1 MPPGPKTTARC
12 WCCGSSVRTRKRFG
26 QHFLQH
32 RAILDRIVAALA
44 PAPGDLVLEIG
55 PGPGGLTEAL
65 AARGARV
72 VAIEKDRDLV
82 PLAQG
87 RVPEARIVEGD
98 ALALDWRAIAAAG
111 PDQPLLVT
119 GNIPYNITSPLLDRA
134 LLPPRPARI
143 VFLVQKEVAE
153 RLAAA
158 PGGKTYGALTVGVQA
173 VAGVEKLF
181 TVPAGAFTPP
191 PKVESAVVRIVPLAD
206 PMVEDA
212 DLAAF
217 RRLVVG
223 LFGFRRKQLVRG
235 LRELTGWPAERV
247 VLALERAGLAVS
259 ARPETVEPRAFAG
272 LLRVLIDGGWRP
284 D

>member
-1 MPPGPKTTARC
+1 
-12 WCCGSSVRTRKRFG
+12 
-26 QHFLQH
+26 
-32 RAILDRIVAALA
+32 
-44 PAPGDLVLEIG
+44 
-55 PGPGGLTEAL
+55 
-65 AARGARV
+65 
-72 VAIEKDRDLV
+72 
-82 PLAQG
+82 
-87 RVPEARIVEGD
+87 
-98 ALALDWRAIAAAG
+98 
-111 PDQPLLVT
+111 
-119 GNIPYNITSPLLDRA
+119 
-134 LLPPRPARI
+134 
-143 VFLVQKEVAE
+143 
-153 RLAAA
+153 
-158 PGGKTYGALTVGVQA
+158 VQA

-247 VLALERAGLAVS
+247 VLALERAGLPPS
-259 ARPETVEPRAFAG
+259 SRPETVEPRAFAG